1 MPFDIPLCTIIENEE
16 ISDEE
21 LEKYEILF
29 EGKKPKEEVKEEKKN
44 EDEGNFKIK
53 EVETDEKTK
62 IAEGF
67 DKSINE
73 KDPLASDTKEI
84 PSALNG
90 AEKIDNPLNKEE
102 NKDEE
107 KAAEDAKKHVGQE
120 DAKKVVS
127 AEEATPEKKKG
138 IFDKLKGNKQVDF
151 IIGGPPCQA
160 YSIVGRARD
169 PKNMKKDPRNF
180 LYKYYL
186 QFLKRYEP
194 KMFVFE
200 NVPGILSAQN
210 GIHLE
215 NILKGIDKAGYKIEL
230 KKLKASD
237 YGVLQNRE
245 RVIIVGWRKE
255 LNLKYPELEK
265 EENPYKIL
273 PDLFSDLPERQQ
285 GEGSLTDIVQYV
297 APATGYLQQSKVR
310 NSLDF
315 TTQHIARPHNLIDL
329 EIYKRAIKLW
339 LEKKARLNYA
349 DLPPELQKHNN
360 KQAFLNRFQVVNHEG
375 CCHTVVAHIA
385 MDGHYYIYPSLKQI
399 RSITVREA
407 ARIQSFPDD
416 YYFEGSR
423 TAAFKQIGN
432 AVPVILAEKIANKIK
447 EQFTY
452 EL

>member
-1 MPFDIPLCTIIENEE
+1 MAYTFNFIDLFAGAGGLSEGFIRAGFTPIAHIEMNKYACDTLRSRMAYHYLKQHNRLEEYIKYLKEKQEGESGQKLWEKVPDEVIDSVINEE
-16 ISDEE
+16 ISDET
-21 LEKYEILF
+21 LADIF
-29 EGKKPKEEVKEEKKN
+29 
-44 EDEGNFKIK
+44 IK
-53 EVETDEKTK
+53 V
-62 IAEGF
+62 
-67 DKSINE
+67 
-73 KDPLASDTKEI
+73 
-84 PSALNG
+84 
-90 AEKIDNPLNKEE
+90 
-102 NKDEE
+102 
-107 KAAEDAKKHVGQE
+107 
-120 DAKKVVS
+120 
-127 AEEATPEKKKG
+127 
-138 IFDKLKGNKQVDF
+138 DKLKGNKQVDF

-245 RVIIVGWRKE
+245 RVIIVGWI
-255 LNLKYPELEK
+255 KYPELEK

>member
-1 MPFDIPLCTIIENEE
+1 MAYTFNFIDLFAGAGGLSEGFIRAGFTPIAHIEMNKYACDTLRSRMAYHYLKQHNRLEEYIKYLKEKQEGESGQKLWEKVPNEVIDSVINKE
-16 ISDEE
+16 ISDET
-21 LEKYEILF
+21 LADIF
-29 EGKKPKEEVKEEKKN
+29 
-44 EDEGNFKIK
+44 IK
-53 EVETDEKTK
+53 V
-62 IAEGF
+62 
-67 DKSINE
+67 
-73 KDPLASDTKEI
+73 
-84 PSALNG
+84 
-90 AEKIDNPLNKEE
+90 
-102 NKDEE
+102 
-107 KAAEDAKKHVGQE
+107 
-120 DAKKVVS
+120 
-127 AEEATPEKKKG
+127 
-138 IFDKLKGNKQVDF
+138 DKLKGNKQVDF

>member
-1 MPFDIPLCTIIENEE
+1 MAYTFNFIDLFAGAGGLSEGFIRAGFTPIAHIEMNKYACDTLRSRMAYHYLKQHNRLEEYIKYLKEGESGQKLWEKVPDEVIDSVINEE
-16 ISDEE
+16 ISDET
-21 LEKYEILF
+21 LADIF
-29 EGKKPKEEVKEEKKN
+29 
-44 EDEGNFKIK
+44 IK
-53 EVETDEKTK
+53 V
-62 IAEGF
+62 
-67 DKSINE
+67 
-73 KDPLASDTKEI
+73 
-84 PSALNG
+84 
-90 AEKIDNPLNKEE
+90 
-102 NKDEE
+102 
-107 KAAEDAKKHVGQE
+107 
-120 DAKKVVS
+120 
-127 AEEATPEKKKG
+127 
-138 IFDKLKGNKQVDF
+138 DKLKGNKQVDF

>member
-1 MPFDIPLCTIIENEE
+1 MAYTFNFIDLFAGAGGLSEGFIRAGFTPIAHIEMNKYACDTLRSRMAYHYLKQHNRLEEYIKYLKEKQEGESGQKLWEKVPDEVIDSVINKE
-16 ISDEE
+16 ISDET
-21 LEKYEILF
+21 LADIF
-29 EGKKPKEEVKEEKKN
+29 
-44 EDEGNFKIK
+44 IK
-53 EVETDEKTK
+53 V
-62 IAEGF
+62 
-67 DKSINE
+67 
-73 KDPLASDTKEI
+73 
-84 PSALNG
+84 
-90 AEKIDNPLNKEE
+90 
-102 NKDEE
+102 
-107 KAAEDAKKHVGQE
+107 
-120 DAKKVVS
+120 
-127 AEEATPEKKKG
+127 
-138 IFDKLKGNKQVDF
+138 DKLKGNKQVDF

-315 TTQHIARPHNLIDL
+315 TTQHITRPHNLIDL

>member
-1 MPFDIPLCTIIENEE
+1 MAYTFNFIDLFAGAGGLSEGFIRAGFTPIAHIEMNKYACDTLRSRMAYHYLKQHNRLEEYIKYLKEKQEGESGQKLWEKVPDEVIDSVINEE
-16 ISDEE
+16 ISDET
-21 LEKYEILF
+21 LADIF
-29 EGKKPKEEVKEEKKN
+29 
-44 EDEGNFKIK
+44 IK
-53 EVETDEKTK
+53 V
-62 IAEGF
+62 
-67 DKSINE
+67 
-73 KDPLASDTKEI
+73 
-84 PSALNG
+84 
-90 AEKIDNPLNKEE
+90 
-102 NKDEE
+102 
-107 KAAEDAKKHVGQE
+107 
-120 DAKKVVS
+120 
-127 AEEATPEKKKG
+127 
-138 IFDKLKGNKQVDF
+138 DKLKGNKQVDF

-200 NVPGILSAQN
+200 NVPSILSAQN

>member
-1 MPFDIPLCTIIENEE
+1 MAYTFNFIDLFAGAGGLSEGFIRAGFTPIAHIEMNKYACDTLRSRMAYHYLKQHNRLEEYIKYLKEKQEGESGQKLWEKVPDEVIDSVINKE
-16 ISDEE
+16 ISDET
-21 LEKYEILF
+21 LADIF
-29 EGKKPKEEVKEEKKN
+29 
-44 EDEGNFKIK
+44 IK
-53 EVETDEKTK
+53 V
-62 IAEGF
+62 
-67 DKSINE
+67 
-73 KDPLASDTKEI
+73 
-84 PSALNG
+84 
-90 AEKIDNPLNKEE
+90 
-102 NKDEE
+102 
-107 KAAEDAKKHVGQE
+107 
-120 DAKKVVS
+120 
-127 AEEATPEKKKG
+127 
-138 IFDKLKGNKQVDF
+138 DKLKGNKQVDF

-452 EL
+452 P

>member
-1 MPFDIPLCTIIENEE
+1 MAYTFNFIDLFAGAGGLSEGFIRAGFTPIAHIEMNKYACDTLRSRMAYHYLKQHNRLEEYIKYLKEKQEGESGQKLWEKVPDEVIDSVINKE
-16 ISDEE
+16 ISDET
-21 LEKYEILF
+21 LADIF
-29 EGKKPKEEVKEEKKN
+29 
-44 EDEGNFKIK
+44 IK
-53 EVETDEKTK
+53 V
-62 IAEGF
+62 
-67 DKSINE
+67 
-73 KDPLASDTKEI
+73 
-84 PSALNG
+84 
-90 AEKIDNPLNKEE
+90 
-102 NKDEE
+102 
-107 KAAEDAKKHVGQE
+107 
-120 DAKKVVS
+120 
-127 AEEATPEKKKG
+127 
-138 IFDKLKGNKQVDF
+138 DKLKGNKQVDF

-399 RSITVREA
+399 RSITVREYN
-407 ARIQSFPDD
+407 RFLMI
-416 YYFEGSR
+416 
-423 TAAFKQIGN
+423 I
-432 AVPVILAEKIANKIK
+432 ILRGVEQLLSNK
-447 EQFTY
+447 
-452 EL
+452 

>member
-1 MPFDIPLCTIIENEE
+1 MAYTFNFIDLFAGAGGLSEGFIRAGFTPIAHIEMNKYACDTLRSRMAYHYLKQHNRLEEYIKYLKEKQEGESGQKLWEKVPDEVIDSVINEE
-16 ISDEE
+16 IS
-21 LEKYEILF
+21 
-29 EGKKPKEEVKEEKKN
+29 EEKLA
-44 EDEGNFKIK
+44 DIFIK
-53 EVETDEKTK
+53 V
-62 IAEGF
+62 
-67 DKSINE
+67 
-73 KDPLASDTKEI
+73 
-84 PSALNG
+84 
-90 AEKIDNPLNKEE
+90 
-102 NKDEE
+102 
-107 KAAEDAKKHVGQE
+107 
-120 DAKKVVS
+120 
-127 AEEATPEKKKG
+127 
-138 IFDKLKGNKQVDF
+138 DKLKGNKQVDF

>member
-1 MPFDIPLCTIIENEE
+1 MIQKVINAYRILYLEKTDMAYTFNFIDLFAGAGGLSEGFIRAGFTPIAHIEMNKYACDTLRSRMAYHYLKQHNRLEEYIKYLKEKQEGESGQKLWEKVPDEVIDSVINEE
-16 ISDEE
+16 ISDET
-21 LEKYEILF
+21 LADIF
-29 EGKKPKEEVKEEKKN
+29 
-44 EDEGNFKIK
+44 IK
-53 EVETDEKTK
+53 V
-62 IAEGF
+62 
-67 DKSINE
+67 
-73 KDPLASDTKEI
+73 
-84 PSALNG
+84 
-90 AEKIDNPLNKEE
+90 
-102 NKDEE
+102 
-107 KAAEDAKKHVGQE
+107 
-120 DAKKVVS
+120 
-127 AEEATPEKKKG
+127 
-138 IFDKLKGNKQVDF
+138 DKLKGNKQVDF

>member
-1 MPFDIPLCTIIENEE
+1 MAYTFNFIDLFAGAGGLSEGFIRAGFTPIAHIEMNKYACDTLRSRMAYHYLKQHNRLEE
-16 ISDEE
+16 YIKYLKEKQEGESGQKLWEKVPDEVIDSVINKEMSDET
-21 LEKYEILF
+21 LADIF
-29 EGKKPKEEVKEEKKN
+29 
-44 EDEGNFKIK
+44 IK
-53 EVETDEKTK
+53 V
-62 IAEGF
+62 
-67 DKSINE
+67 
-73 KDPLASDTKEI
+73 
-84 PSALNG
+84 
-90 AEKIDNPLNKEE
+90 
-102 NKDEE
+102 
-107 KAAEDAKKHVGQE
+107 
-120 DAKKVVS
+120 
-127 AEEATPEKKKG
+127 
-138 IFDKLKGNKQVDF
+138 DKLKGNKQVDF

>member
-1 MPFDIPLCTIIENEE
+1 MAYTFNFIDLFAGAGGLSEGFIRAGFTPIAHIEMNKYACDTLRSRMAYHYLKQHNRLEEYIKYLKEKQEGESGQKLWEKVPDEVIDSVINEE
-16 ISDEE
+16 ISDET
-21 LEKYEILF
+21 LADIF
-29 EGKKPKEEVKEEKKN
+29 
-44 EDEGNFKIK
+44 IK
-53 EVETDEKTK
+53 V
-62 IAEGF
+62 
-67 DKSINE
+67 
-73 KDPLASDTKEI
+73 
-84 PSALNG
+84 
-90 AEKIDNPLNKEE
+90 
-102 NKDEE
+102 
-107 KAAEDAKKHVGQE
+107 
-120 DAKKVVS
+120 
-127 AEEATPEKKKG
+127 
-138 IFDKLKGNKQVDF
+138 DKLKGNKQVDF

-273 PDLFSDLPERQQ
+273 PDLLSDLPERQQ

>member
-1 MPFDIPLCTIIENEE
+1 MAYTFNFIDLFAGAGGLSEGFIRAGFTPIAHIEMNKYACDTLRSRMAYHYLKQHNRLEEYIKYLKEKQEGESGQKLWEKVPDEVIDSVINKE
-16 ISDEE
+16 ISDET
-21 LEKYEILF
+21 LADIF
-29 EGKKPKEEVKEEKKN
+29 
-44 EDEGNFKIK
+44 IK
-53 EVETDEKTK
+53 V
-62 IAEGF
+62 
-67 DKSINE
+67 
-73 KDPLASDTKEI
+73 
-84 PSALNG
+84 
-90 AEKIDNPLNKEE
+90 
-102 NKDEE
+102 
-107 KAAEDAKKHVGQE
+107 
-120 DAKKVVS
+120 
-127 AEEATPEKKKG
+127 
-138 IFDKLKGNKQVDF
+138 DKLKGNKQVDF

-432 AVPVILAEKIANKIK
+432 AVPVILAEKIGSPVKPCV
-447 EQFTY
+447 
-452 EL
+452 

>member
-1 MPFDIPLCTIIENEE
+1 MAYTFNFIDLFAGAGGLSEGFIRAGFTPIAHIEMNKYACDTLRSRMAYHYLKQHNRLEEYIKYLKEKQEGESGQKLWEKVPDEVIDSVINKE
-16 ISDEE
+16 ISDET
-21 LEKYEILF
+21 LADIF
-29 EGKKPKEEVKEEKKN
+29 
-44 EDEGNFKIK
+44 IK
-53 EVETDEKTK
+53 V
-62 IAEGF
+62 
-67 DKSINE
+67 
-73 KDPLASDTKEI
+73 
-84 PSALNG
+84 
-90 AEKIDNPLNKEE
+90 
-102 NKDEE
+102 
-107 KAAEDAKKHVGQE
+107 
-120 DAKKVVS
+120 
-127 AEEATPEKKKG
+127 
-138 IFDKLKGNKQVDF
+138 DKLKGNKQVDF

-310 NSLDF
+310 NSLDL

>member
-1 MPFDIPLCTIIENEE
+1 MAYTFNFIDLFAGAGGLSEGFIRAGFTPIAHIEMNKYACDTLRSRMAYHYLKQHNRLEEYIKYLKEKQEGESGQKLWEKVPDEVIDSVINKE
-16 ISDEE
+16 ISDET
-21 LEKYEILF
+21 LADIF
-29 EGKKPKEEVKEEKKN
+29 
-44 EDEGNFKIK
+44 IK
-53 EVETDEKTK
+53 V
-62 IAEGF
+62 
-67 DKSINE
+67 
-73 KDPLASDTKEI
+73 
-84 PSALNG
+84 
-90 AEKIDNPLNKEE
+90 
-102 NKDEE
+102 
-107 KAAEDAKKHVGQE
+107 
-120 DAKKVVS
+120 
-127 AEEATPEKKKG
+127 
-138 IFDKLKGNKQVDF
+138 DKLKGNKQVDF

-245 RVIIVGWRKE
+245 RVIIVGWR
-255 LNLKYPELEK
+255 K

>member
-1 MPFDIPLCTIIENEE
+1 MAYTFNFIDLFAGAGGLSEGFIRAGFTPIAHIEMNKYACDTLRSRMAYHYLKQHNRLEEYIKYLKEKQEGESGQKLWEKVPDEVIDSVINKE
-16 ISDEE
+16 ISDET
-21 LEKYEILF
+21 LADIF
-29 EGKKPKEEVKEEKKN
+29 
-44 EDEGNFKIK
+44 IK
-53 EVETDEKTK
+53 V
-62 IAEGF
+62 
-67 DKSINE
+67 
-73 KDPLASDTKEI
+73 
-84 PSALNG
+84 
-90 AEKIDNPLNKEE
+90 
-102 NKDEE
+102 
-107 KAAEDAKKHVGQE
+107 
-120 DAKKVVS
+120 
-127 AEEATPEKKKG
+127 
-138 IFDKLKGNKQVDF
+138 DKLKGNKQVDF

-447 EQFTY
+447 EQFIY

>member
-1 MPFDIPLCTIIENEE
+1 MAYTFNFIDLFAGAGGLSEGFIRAGFTPIAHIEMNKYACDTLRSRMAYHYLKQHNRLEEYIKYLKEKQEGESGQKLWEKVPDEVIDSVINKE
-16 ISDEE
+16 ISDET
-21 LEKYEILF
+21 LADIF
-29 EGKKPKEEVKEEKKN
+29 
-44 EDEGNFKIK
+44 IK
-53 EVETDEKTK
+53 V
-62 IAEGF
+62 
-67 DKSINE
+67 
-73 KDPLASDTKEI
+73 
-84 PSALNG
+84 
-90 AEKIDNPLNKEE
+90 
-102 NKDEE
+102 
-107 KAAEDAKKHVGQE
+107 
-120 DAKKVVS
+120 
-127 AEEATPEKKKG
+127 
-138 IFDKLKGNKQVDF
+138 DKLKGNKQVDF

-315 TTQHIARPHNLIDL
+315 TTQHIARPNNLIDL

>member
-1 MPFDIPLCTIIENEE
+1 MAYTFNFIDLFAGAGGLSEGFIRAGFTPIAHIEMNKYACDTLRSRMAYHYLKQHNRLEEYIKYLKEKQEGESGQKLWEKVPDEVIDSVINKE
-16 ISDEE
+16 ISDET
-21 LEKYEILF
+21 LADIF
-29 EGKKPKEEVKEEKKN
+29 
-44 EDEGNFKIK
+44 IK
-53 EVETDEKTK
+53 V
-62 IAEGF
+62 
-67 DKSINE
+67 
-73 KDPLASDTKEI
+73 
-84 PSALNG
+84 
-90 AEKIDNPLNKEE
+90 
-102 NKDEE
+102 
-107 KAAEDAKKHVGQE
+107 
-120 DAKKVVS
+120 
-127 AEEATPEKKKG
+127 
-138 IFDKLKGNKQVDF
+138 DKLKGNKQVDF

-447 EQFTY
+447 EQ
-452 EL
+452 L

>member
-1 MPFDIPLCTIIENEE
+1 MAYTFNFIDLFAGAGGLSEGFIRAGFTPIAHIEMNKYACDTLRSRMAYHYLKQHNRLEEYIKYLKEKQEGESGQKLWEKVPDEVIDSVINEE
-16 ISDEE
+16 ISDET
-21 LEKYEILF
+21 LADIF
-29 EGKKPKEEVKEEKKN
+29 
-44 EDEGNFKIK
+44 IK
-53 EVETDEKTK
+53 V
-62 IAEGF
+62 
-67 DKSINE
+67 
-73 KDPLASDTKEI
+73 
-84 PSALNG
+84 
-90 AEKIDNPLNKEE
+90 
-102 NKDEE
+102 
-107 KAAEDAKKHVGQE
+107 
-120 DAKKVVS
+120 
-127 AEEATPEKKKG
+127 
-138 IFDKLKGNKQVDF
+138 DKLKGNKQVDF

-210 GIHLE
+210 GIHFE
-215 NILKGIDKAGYKIEL
+215 NILNSIDKAGYKIEL

-399 RSITVREA
+399 QMIHQNTHHLLDFLVFRLYNHLFV
-407 ARIQSFPDD
+407 
-416 YYFEGSR
+416 
-423 TAAFKQIGN
+423 N
-432 AVPVILAEKIANKIK
+432 L
-447 EQFTY
+447 EQ
-452 EL
+452 

>member
-1 MPFDIPLCTIIENEE
+1 MAYTFNFIDLFAGAGGLSEGFIRAGFTPIAHIEMNKYACDTLRSRMAYHYLKQHNRLEEYIKYLKEKQEGESGQKLWEKVPDEVIDSVINKE
-16 ISDEE
+16 ISDET
-21 LEKYEILF
+21 LADIF
-29 EGKKPKEEVKEEKKN
+29 
-44 EDEGNFKIK
+44 IK
-53 EVETDEKTK
+53 V
-62 IAEGF
+62 
-67 DKSINE
+67 
-73 KDPLASDTKEI
+73 
-84 PSALNG
+84 
-90 AEKIDNPLNKEE
+90 
-102 NKDEE
+102 
-107 KAAEDAKKHVGQE
+107 
-120 DAKKVVS
+120 
-127 AEEATPEKKKG
+127 
-138 IFDKLKGNKQVDF
+138 DKLKGNKQVDF

-230 KKLKASD
+230 KKLKASK

>member
-1 MPFDIPLCTIIENEE
+1 MAYTFNFIDLFAGAGGLSEGFIRAGFTPIAHIEMNKYACDTLRSRMAYHYLKQHNRLEEYIKYLKEKQEGESGQKLWEKVPDEVIDSVINKE
-16 ISDEE
+16 ISDET
-21 LEKYEILF
+21 LADIF
-29 EGKKPKEEVKEEKKN
+29 
-44 EDEGNFKIK
+44 IK
-53 EVETDEKTK
+53 V
-62 IAEGF
+62 
-67 DKSINE
+67 
-73 KDPLASDTKEI
+73 
-84 PSALNG
+84 
-90 AEKIDNPLNKEE
+90 
-102 NKDEE
+102 
-107 KAAEDAKKHVGQE
+107 
-120 DAKKVVS
+120 
-127 AEEATPEKKKG
+127 
-138 IFDKLKGNKQVDF
+138 DKLKGNKQVDF

-200 NVPGILSAQN
+200 NVSGILSAQN

>member
-1 MPFDIPLCTIIENEE
+1 MRILGFIDLFAGAGGLSEGFIRAGFTPIAHIEMNKYACDTLRSRMAYHYLKQHNRLEEYIKYLKEKQEGESGQKLWEKVPDEVIDSVINEE
-16 ISDEE
+16 ISDET
-21 LEKYEILF
+21 LADIF
-29 EGKKPKEEVKEEKKN
+29 
-44 EDEGNFKIK
+44 IK
-53 EVETDEKTK
+53 V
-62 IAEGF
+62 
-67 DKSINE
+67 
-73 KDPLASDTKEI
+73 
-84 PSALNG
+84 
-90 AEKIDNPLNKEE
+90 
-102 NKDEE
+102 
-107 KAAEDAKKHVGQE
+107 
-120 DAKKVVS
+120 
-127 AEEATPEKKKG
+127 
-138 IFDKLKGNKQVDF
+138 DKLKGNKQVDF

>member
-1 MPFDIPLCTIIENEE
+1 MAYTFNFIDLFAGAGGLSEGFIRAGFTPIAHIEMNKYACDTLRSRMAYHYLKQHNRLEEYIKYLKEKQEGESGQKLWEEVPDEVIDSVINKE
-16 ISDEE
+16 ISDET
-21 LEKYEILF
+21 LADIF
-29 EGKKPKEEVKEEKKN
+29 
-44 EDEGNFKIK
+44 IK
-53 EVETDEKTK
+53 V
-62 IAEGF
+62 
-67 DKSINE
+67 
-73 KDPLASDTKEI
+73 
-84 PSALNG
+84 
-90 AEKIDNPLNKEE
+90 
-102 NKDEE
+102 
-107 KAAEDAKKHVGQE
+107 
-120 DAKKVVS
+120 
-127 AEEATPEKKKG
+127 
-138 IFDKLKGNKQVDF
+138 DKLKGNKQVDF

>member
-1 MPFDIPLCTIIENEE
+1 MAYTFNFIDLFAGAGGLSEGFIRAGFTPIAHIEMNKYACDTLRSRMAYHYLKQHNRLEEYIKYLKEKQEGESGQKLWEKVPDEVIDSVINKE
-16 ISDEE
+16 ISDET
-21 LEKYEILF
+21 LADIF
-29 EGKKPKEEVKEEKKN
+29 
-44 EDEGNFKIK
+44 IK
-53 EVETDEKTK
+53 V
-62 IAEGF
+62 
-67 DKSINE
+67 
-73 KDPLASDTKEI
+73 
-84 PSALNG
+84 
-90 AEKIDNPLNKEE
+90 
-102 NKDEE
+102 
-107 KAAEDAKKHVGQE
+107 
-120 DAKKVVS
+120 
-127 AEEATPEKKKG
+127 
-138 IFDKLKGNKQVDF
+138 DKLKGNKQVDF

-423 TAAFKQIGN
+423 TAAFKQICN

>member
-1 MPFDIPLCTIIENEE
+1 MAYTFNFIDLFAGAGGLSEGFIRAGFTPIAHIEMNKYACDTLRSRMAYHYLKQHNRLEEYIKYLKEKQEGESGQKLWEKIPDEVIDSVINKE
-16 ISDEE
+16 ISDET
-21 LEKYEILF
+21 LADIF
-29 EGKKPKEEVKEEKKN
+29 
-44 EDEGNFKIK
+44 IK
-53 EVETDEKTK
+53 V
-62 IAEGF
+62 
-67 DKSINE
+67 
-73 KDPLASDTKEI
+73 
-84 PSALNG
+84 
-90 AEKIDNPLNKEE
+90 
-102 NKDEE
+102 
-107 KAAEDAKKHVGQE
+107 
-120 DAKKVVS
+120 
-127 AEEATPEKKKG
+127 
-138 IFDKLKGNKQVDF
+138 DKLKGNKQVDF

>member
-1 MPFDIPLCTIIENEE
+1 MAYTFNFIDLFAGAGGLSEGFIRAGFTPIAHIEMNKYACDTLRSRMAYHYLKQHNRLEEYIKYLKEKQEGESGQKLWEKVPDEVIDSVINEE
-16 ISDEE
+16 ISDET
-21 LEKYEILF
+21 LADIF
-29 EGKKPKEEVKEEKKN
+29 
-44 EDEGNFKIK
+44 IK
-53 EVETDEKTK
+53 V
-62 IAEGF
+62 
-67 DKSINE
+67 
-73 KDPLASDTKEI
+73 
-84 PSALNG
+84 
-90 AEKIDNPLNKEE
+90 
-102 NKDEE
+102 
-107 KAAEDAKKHVGQE
+107 
-120 DAKKVVS
+120 
-127 AEEATPEKKKG
+127 
-138 IFDKLKGNKQVDF
+138 DKLKGNKQVDF

-432 AVPVILAEKIANKIK
+432 AVPVILAEKIVNKIK

>member
-1 MPFDIPLCTIIENEE
+1 MAYTFNFIDLFAGAGGLSEGFIRAGFTPIAHIEMNKYACDTLRSRMAYHYLKQHNRLEEYIKYLKEKQEGESGQKLWEKVPDEVIDSVINKE
-16 ISDEE
+16 ISDET
-21 LEKYEILF
+21 LADIF
-29 EGKKPKEEVKEEKKN
+29 
-44 EDEGNFKIK
+44 IK
-53 EVETDEKTK
+53 V
-62 IAEGF
+62 
-67 DKSINE
+67 
-73 KDPLASDTKEI
+73 
-84 PSALNG
+84 
-90 AEKIDNPLNKEE
+90 
-102 NKDEE
+102 
-107 KAAEDAKKHVGQE
+107 
-120 DAKKVVS
+120 
-127 AEEATPEKKKG
+127 
-138 IFDKLKGNKQVDF
+138 DKLKGNKQVDF

-285 GEGSLTDIVQYV
+285 GESSLTDIVQYV

>member
-1 MPFDIPLCTIIENEE
+1 MAYTFNFIDLFAGAGGLSEGFIRAGFTPIAHIEMNKYACDTLRSRMAYHYLKQHNRLEEYIKYLKEKQEGESGQKLWEKVPDEVIDSVINKE
-16 ISDEE
+16 ISDET
-21 LEKYEILF
+21 LADIF
-29 EGKKPKEEVKEEKKN
+29 
-44 EDEGNFKIK
+44 IK
-53 EVETDEKTK
+53 V
-62 IAEGF
+62 
-67 DKSINE
+67 
-73 KDPLASDTKEI
+73 
-84 PSALNG
+84 
-90 AEKIDNPLNKEE
+90 
-102 NKDEE
+102 
-107 KAAEDAKKHVGQE
+107 
-120 DAKKVVS
+120 
-127 AEEATPEKKKG
+127 
-138 IFDKLKGNKQVDF
+138 DKLKGNKQVDF

-215 NILKGIDKAGYKIEL
+215 NILKGINKAGYKIEL

>member
-1 MPFDIPLCTIIENEE
+1 MAYTFNFIDLFAGAGGLSEGFIRAGFTPIAHIEMNKYACDTLRSRMAYHYLKQHNRLEEYIKYLKEKQEGESGQKLWEKVPDEVIDSVINKE
-16 ISDEE
+16 ISDET
-21 LEKYEILF
+21 LADIF
-29 EGKKPKEEVKEEKKN
+29 
-44 EDEGNFKIK
+44 IK
-53 EVETDEKTK
+53 V
-62 IAEGF
+62 
-67 DKSINE
+67 
-73 KDPLASDTKEI
+73 
-84 PSALNG
+84 
-90 AEKIDNPLNKEE
+90 
-102 NKDEE
+102 
-107 KAAEDAKKHVGQE
+107 
-120 DAKKVVS
+120 
-127 AEEATPEKKKG
+127 
-138 IFDKLKGNKQVDF
+138 DKLKGNKQVDF

-160 YSIVGRARD
+160 YSIVGRARY

>member
-1 MPFDIPLCTIIENEE
+1 MAYTFNFIDLFAGAGGLSEGFIRAGFTPIAHIEMNKYACDTLRSRMAYHYLKQHNRLEEYIKYLKEKQEGESGQKLWEKVPDEVIDSVINEE
-16 ISDEE
+16 ISDET
-21 LEKYEILF
+21 LADIF
-29 EGKKPKEEVKEEKKN
+29 
-44 EDEGNFKIK
+44 IK
-53 EVETDEKTK
+53 V
-62 IAEGF
+62 
-67 DKSINE
+67 
-73 KDPLASDTKEI
+73 
-84 PSALNG
+84 
-90 AEKIDNPLNKEE
+90 
-102 NKDEE
+102 
-107 KAAEDAKKHVGQE
+107 
-120 DAKKVVS
+120 
-127 AEEATPEKKKG
+127 
-138 IFDKLKGNKQVDF
+138 DKLKGNKQVDF

-297 APATGYLQQSKVR
+297 TPATGYLQQSKVR

-407 ARIQSFPDD
+407 ARLQSFPDD

>member
-1 MPFDIPLCTIIENEE
+1 MAYTFNFIDFFAGAGGLSEGFIRAGFTPIAHIEMNKYACDTLRSRMAYHYLKQHNRLEEYIKYLKEKQEGESGQKLWEKVPDEVIDSVINKE
-16 ISDEE
+16 ISDET
-21 LEKYEILF
+21 LADIF
-29 EGKKPKEEVKEEKKN
+29 
-44 EDEGNFKIK
+44 IK
-53 EVETDEKTK
+53 V
-62 IAEGF
+62 
-67 DKSINE
+67 
-73 KDPLASDTKEI
+73 
-84 PSALNG
+84 
-90 AEKIDNPLNKEE
+90 
-102 NKDEE
+102 
-107 KAAEDAKKHVGQE
+107 
-120 DAKKVVS
+120 
-127 AEEATPEKKKG
+127 
-138 IFDKLKGNKQVDF
+138 DKLKGNKQVDF

>member
-1 MPFDIPLCTIIENEE
+1 MAYTFNFIDLFAGAGGLSEGFIRAGFTPIAHIEMNKYACDTLRSRMAYHYLKQHNRFEEYIKYLKEKQEGESGQKLWEKVPDEVIDSVINKE
-16 ISDEE
+16 ISDET
-21 LEKYEILF
+21 LADIF
-29 EGKKPKEEVKEEKKN
+29 IEV
-44 EDEGNFKIK
+44 
-53 EVETDEKTK
+53 
-62 IAEGF
+62 
-67 DKSINE
+67 
-73 KDPLASDTKEI
+73 
-84 PSALNG
+84 
-90 AEKIDNPLNKEE
+90 
-102 NKDEE
+102 
-107 KAAEDAKKHVGQE
+107 
-120 DAKKVVS
+120 
-127 AEEATPEKKKG
+127 
-138 IFDKLKGNKQVDF
+138 DKLKGNKQVDF

-210 GIHLE
+210 GIHLG

-285 GEGSLTDIVQYV
+285 GEGSLAGIVQYI
-297 APATGYLQQSKVR
+297 APPTGYLQQSKVR

-349 DLPPELQKHNN
+349 NLPPELQKHNN

>member
-1 MPFDIPLCTIIENEE
+1 MAYTFNFIDLFAGAGGLSEGFIRDGFTPIAHIEMNKYACDTLRSRMAYHYLKQHNRLEEYIKYLKEKQEGESGQKLWEKVPDEVIDSVINKE
-16 ISDEE
+16 ISDET
-21 LEKYEILF
+21 LADIF
-29 EGKKPKEEVKEEKKN
+29 
-44 EDEGNFKIK
+44 IK
-53 EVETDEKTK
+53 V
-62 IAEGF
+62 
-67 DKSINE
+67 
-73 KDPLASDTKEI
+73 
-84 PSALNG
+84 
-90 AEKIDNPLNKEE
+90 
-102 NKDEE
+102 
-107 KAAEDAKKHVGQE
+107 
-120 DAKKVVS
+120 
-127 AEEATPEKKKG
+127 
-138 IFDKLKGNKQVDF
+138 DKLKGNKQVDF

>member
-1 MPFDIPLCTIIENEE
+1 MAYTFNFIDLFAGAGGLSEGFIRAGFTPIAHIEMNKYACDTLRSRMAYHYLKQHNRLEEYIKYLKEKQEGESGQKLWEKVPDEVIDSVINKE
-16 ISDEE
+16 ISDET
-21 LEKYEILF
+21 LADIF
-29 EGKKPKEEVKEEKKN
+29 
-44 EDEGNFKIK
+44 IK
-53 EVETDEKTK
+53 V
-62 IAEGF
+62 
-67 DKSINE
+67 
-73 KDPLASDTKEI
+73 
-84 PSALNG
+84 
-90 AEKIDNPLNKEE
+90 
-102 NKDEE
+102 
-107 KAAEDAKKHVGQE
+107 
-120 DAKKVVS
+120 
-127 AEEATPEKKKG
+127 
-138 IFDKLKGNKQVDF
+138 DKLKGNKQVDF

-315 TTQHIARPHNLIDL
+315 TTQHIARPHNHIDL

>member
-1 MPFDIPLCTIIENEE
+1 MAYTFNFIDLFAGAGGLSEGFIRAGFTPIAHIEMNKYACDTLRSRMAYHYLKQHNRLEEYIKYLKEKQEGESGQKLWEKVPDEVIDSVINKE
-16 ISDEE
+16 ISDET
-21 LEKYEILF
+21 LADIF
-29 EGKKPKEEVKEEKKN
+29 
-44 EDEGNFKIK
+44 IK
-53 EVETDEKTK
+53 V
-62 IAEGF
+62 
-67 DKSINE
+67 
-73 KDPLASDTKEI
+73 
-84 PSALNG
+84 
-90 AEKIDNPLNKEE
+90 
-102 NKDEE
+102 
-107 KAAEDAKKHVGQE
+107 
-120 DAKKVVS
+120 
-127 AEEATPEKKKG
+127 
-138 IFDKLKGNKQVDF
+138 DKLKGNKQVDF

>member
-1 MPFDIPLCTIIENEE
+1 MAYALNFIDLFAGAGGLSEGFIRAGFTPIAHIEMNKYACDTLRSRMAYHYLIQHNRFDEYVKYLKEKQEGESGEKLWLTVPEEIIDSVINKE
-16 ISDEE
+16 ISDET
-21 LEKYEILF
+21 LPEIF
-29 EGKKPKEEVKEEKKN
+29 VK
-44 EDEGNFKIK
+44 
-53 EVETDEKTK
+53 V
-62 IAEGF
+62 
-67 DKSINE
+67 
-73 KDPLASDTKEI
+73 
-84 PSALNG
+84 
-90 AEKIDNPLNKEE
+90 
-102 NKDEE
+102 
-107 KAAEDAKKHVGQE
+107 
-120 DAKKVVS
+120 
-127 AEEATPEKKKG
+127 
-138 IFDKLKGNKQVDF
+138 DKLKGDKQVDL

-169 PKNMKKDPRNF
+169 PENMKKDPRNF

-215 NILKGIDKAGYKIEL
+215 NIKKGIDKAGYEIEL
-230 KKLKASD
+230 RKLKASD

-245 RVIIVGWRKE
+245 RVIIVGWKKD

-285 GEGSLTDIVQYV
+285 GEGSLTGIVQYETS
-297 APATGYLQQSKVR
+297 ATKYLERSKIR
-310 NSLDF
+310 TELDF
-315 TTQHIARPHNLIDL
+315 TTQHIARPHNPIDL

-339 LEKKARLNYA
+339 LEKRERLNYA
-349 DLPPELQKHNN
+349 NLPSELQKHNN
-360 KQAFLNRFQVVNHEG
+360 KQSFLNRFQVVDHDG

-399 RSITVREA
+399 RSITIREA
-407 ARIQSFPDD
+407 ARIQAFPDD

-432 AVPVILAEKIANKIK
+432 AVPVVLAEKIADKIK
-447 EQFTY
+447 EQFAY
-452 EL
+452 GLQ

>member
-1 MPFDIPLCTIIENEE
+1 MAYTFNFIDLFAGAGGLSEGFIRAGFTPIAHIEMNKYACDTLRSRMAYHYLKQHNRLEEYIKYLKEKQEGESGQKLWEKVPDEVIDSVINEE
-16 ISDEE
+16 ISDET
-21 LEKYEILF
+21 LADIF
-29 EGKKPKEEVKEEKKN
+29 
-44 EDEGNFKIK
+44 IK
-53 EVETDEKTK
+53 V
-62 IAEGF
+62 
-67 DKSINE
+67 
-73 KDPLASDTKEI
+73 
-84 PSALNG
+84 
-90 AEKIDNPLNKEE
+90 
-102 NKDEE
+102 
-107 KAAEDAKKHVGQE
+107 
-120 DAKKVVS
+120 
-127 AEEATPEKKKG
+127 
-138 IFDKLKGNKQVDF
+138 DKLKGNKQVDF

-349 DLPPELQKHNN
+349 DLPPELQKHKN
-360 KQAFLNRFQVVNHEG
+360 KQALLNHFQVFNHEG